1 MSRSKLD
8 HPFAEAPPAGHVLA
22 VAPGIRWIRMPLP
35 FALDHINLWALDDG
49 EDGLTLVDSGLGND
63 ETKALWEVLLAG
75 PLAGRRPSR
84 LIATHFHPDHMG
96 LSGWLCQRLGVE
108 LTASLREWLFGRM
121 LWLEDSEEFTANQV
135 AYYRRIGFDA
145 EQLEGVRSRGNT
157 YRSRIDVIPVR
168 LVGIRHGDD
177 LRIGGRSWR
186 MIEGGGHSPEHACLY
201 CAEAGVLISG
211 DQVLPRI
218 SPIVG
223 VWPQQPEA
231 EPLSL
236 FLDALTRLRELPADT
251 LVLPSHGLPFRGLHT
266 RIDELLAH
274 HAERLERTLSACG
287 DEVTAL
293 DVLRVL
299 FKREL
304 DAHQMG
310 FATGETLA
318 HLHHLMKKGE
328 VLRQL
333 GGDGIWR
340 YRRG

>member
-1 MSRSKLD
+1 MTRASLD
-8 HPFAEAPPAGHVLA
+8 YPFATPPESSRVLE

-49 EDGLTLVDSGLGND
+49 DDGVALVDSGLGND
-63 ETKALWEVLLAG
+63 ETKALWEELLAG
-75 PLAGRRPSR
+75 PLAGRRPTR

-96 LSGWLCQRLGVE
+96 LSGWLCQRLGIE
-108 LTASLREWLFGRM
+108 LTASQREWLFGRM

-135 AYYRRIGFDA
+135 SYYRRIGFDA
-145 EQLEGVRSRGNT
+145 EQLEGVRARGNT
-157 YRSRIDVIPVR
+157 YRARIDVIPVR
-168 LVGIRHGDD
+168 VVGIRHGDD
-177 LRIGGRSWR
+177 IVIGGRSWR

-201 CAEAGVLISG
+201 CAEANVLISG
-211 DQVLPRI
+211 DQILPRI

-236 FLDALTRLRELPADT
+236 FLDALDRLRELPADT

-266 RIDELLAH
+266 RVDELKAH
-274 HAERLERTLSACG
+274 HGERLDKTLSACA
-287 DEVTAL
+287 EPVTAGQ
-293 DVLRVL
+293 VLRVL

-318 HLHHLMKKGE
+318 HLHHLMRHGQ
-328 VLRQL
+328 VLREE
-333 GGDGIWR
+333 GRDGVWR
-340 YRRG
+340 YRRA